1 MRQQIH
7 AHALTHAHKNDTQ
20 THGTRNLAYSD
31 NSKHTC
37 DNDASAG
44 RASISKVDAAHDE
57 VTALHVE
64 DVLCLALDDTRRG
77 TCGGLA
83 LHSNADKRRN
93 SAAERA
99 HDSIARRRQ

>member
-7 AHALTHAHKNDTQ
+7 AHAHTHTHKNDTQ

-31 NSKHTC
+31 NSKRTC
-37 DNDASAG
+37 DHDASAG

-64 DVLCLALDDTRRG
+64 DVLGLALDDTRRG
-77 TCGGLA
+77 TCGSL
-83 LHSNADKRRN
+83 KTVICMRRDELDY
-93 SAAERA
+93 AVYTHPQRFAT
-99 HDSIARRRQ
+99 Q